1 MQTGMQDI
9 EYAIRGIDYPKNKN
23 EIINIAKDNNAGDQ
37 VLKDLQSLPDKTYN
51 NVADLFEALTGKK
64 EGGLIQDER
73 ANYRE
78 ERRNK

>member
-23 EIINIAKDNNAGDQ
+23 EIINIAKHNNAGDQ

>member
-1 MQTGMQDI
+1 MQTGMQDV

-23 EIINIAKDNNAGDQ
+23 EIINIAKHNNAGDQ
-37 VLKDLQSLPDKTYN
+37 VLQDLQSIPDKTYN
-51 NVADLFEALTGKK
+51 NIADLFEALTGKK